1 MLTQAISK
9 IPANFW
15 TVNIALDL
23 EDREFFLQAFDELGI
38 GVGRAFCLPQGRSV
52 VLGLSPESMRIL
64 ANVT

>member
-38 GVGRAFCLPQGRSV
+38 GVR
-52 VLGLSPESMRIL
+52 
-64 ANVT
+64 